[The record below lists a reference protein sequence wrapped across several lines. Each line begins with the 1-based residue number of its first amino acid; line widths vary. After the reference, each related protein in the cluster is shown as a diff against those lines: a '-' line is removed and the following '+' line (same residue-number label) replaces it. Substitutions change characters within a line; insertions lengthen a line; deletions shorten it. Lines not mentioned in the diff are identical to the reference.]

1 MTLPALPPRS
11 LSRFEQV
18 CDCYTLDWIEPLL
31 NLQCTRLKCTTAERH
46 IAIYG
51 GKMLLIREGSCKLFI
66 FCSRLTV
73 LISSGE
79 WIHSRPHQV
88 TFWARSVRTRLDL
101 LTTNACYG
109 LLMKMEHWSRICAKT
124 RWYVGINLGKNRK
137 DGFIGVCAR
146 LRTERE

>member
-51 GKMLLIREGSCKLFI
+51 GKMLLIREGSCKLFFLFKI
-66 FCSRLTV
+66 DSSYIVGGMDPFASSSGDILSS
-73 LISSGE
+73 ISS
-79 WIHSRPHQV
+79 
-88 TFWARSVRTRLDL
+88 
-101 LTTNACYG
+101 NA
-109 LLMKMEHWSRICAKT
+109 
-124 RWYVGINLGKNRK
+124 V
-137 DGFIGVCAR
+137 GFIDD
-146 LRTERE
+146 